1 MELIVTPNKK
11 LDKGKKYIFLTK
23 YLSSFYKI
31 SSKNKNIKILKN
43 DKFFANRK
51 FVHENYL
58 FSKRKLTIYR
68 EELRIILNRYHNL
81 NKSNKYWGLNLDMI
95 LFSLIR
101 DLKYKFDIIK
111 NSKIYKT
118 DFKFEIGESTV
129 FHESSQD
136 LTHDLTLSN
145 KENFLFYNI
154 IRVLKNKNKEK
165 LEKKK
170 TFFKKKSNRFTL
182 INLFKQ
188 IILRTYIIIFKPII
202 LVKPYTGFKNCL
214 KIFFKSFGRII
225 TINNFKFNQ
234 NFNEI
239 DFDFRNSFKIKEKD
253 LFDKIFNTV
262 IGELFPKN
270 YIENFSSIKS
280 NKLFLSI
287 IKNSKK
293 ICCGNHFFDD
303 DICILASELK
313 ENNKKFIIFQ
323 HGGLFGTRV
332 DSILEDFDKLYGD
345 KLYYWTTKFG
355 LGDNYLSR
363 FPIRKKKKYHNIT
376 LMCSRI
382 GLTIGFRSQLLTEK
396 DNPFL
401 SKTYEIYKYLK
412 PSLREIF
419 YVKLF
424 PKDRMKVLQKEEWLN
439 FTGNKVKFINDK
451 KDLFSSKLVIL
462 DQISTA
468 FFEMLKMDIPFLIQE
483 DIKNVNFNKK
493 YQKLFS
499 DIKKIGLV
507 FNNYYEMSRFI
518 NKNYNNIDDWW
529 AEIKKN
535 KSFIK
540 FKKNIFTPSTNYSS
554 QITKELL
561 NN

>member
-1 MELIVTPNKK
+1 MELIVSPKKK
-11 LDKGKKYIFLTK
+11 LNKGKKYIFLTK

-43 DKFFANRK
+43 DKFFAKRK

-58 FSKRKLTIYR
+58 FSKRKLSIYR
-68 EELRIILNRYHNL
+68 NEIRIILNRYHNL
-81 NKSNKYWGLNLDMI
+81 NKNNKYWGLNLDMI
-95 LFSLIR
+95 LFTIIR
-101 DLKYKFDIIK
+101 DLKYKLDILR

-118 DFKFEIGESTV
+118 DFKFEIGEGTI

-136 LTHDLTLSN
+136 LAINFALAN

-154 IRVLKNKNKEK
+154 IRILKNKNKEK
-165 LEKKK
+165 LDKIK
-170 TFFKKKSNRFTL
+170 TSFKKENYKFTL
-182 INLFKQ
+182 VKLFKQ
-188 IILRTYIIIFKPII
+188 IIQRTYIAIFKPII
-202 LVKPYTGFKNCL
+202 LVRPYTGFKNCF
-214 KIFFKSFGRII
+214 KIFCKSFGRII
-225 TINNFKFNQ
+225 TINNFNFNQ
-234 NFNEI
+234 SFNKV
-239 DFDFRNSFKIKEKD
+239 DFDFRNSFKIKERD
-253 LFDKIFNTV
+253 LFDKIFNSV

-280 NKLFLSI
+280 NKLLLSV

-293 ICCGNHFFDD
+293 ICTGNHFFDD

-323 HGGLFGTRV
+323 HGGLFGLRE

-345 KLYYWTTKFG
+345 KRYYWTNKSG

-363 FPIRKKKKYHNIT
+363 FPIRKKKNYHNIT
-376 LMCSRI
+376 LMCTRI
-382 GLTIGFRSQLLTEK
+382 GLTTNYRSEIITEK

-401 SKTYEIYKYLK
+401 SKTYDIYKFLK

-419 YVKLF
+419 YVRLF
-424 PKDRMKVLQKEEWLN
+424 PKERMKVLQKKEWLN
-439 FTGNKVKFINDK
+439 STNNKVKFINK
-451 KDLFSSKLVIL
+451 RKEIFSSKIVIL

-493 YQKLFS
+493 YQKLFY

-507 FNNYYEMSRFI
+507 FNDYYELSTFI
-518 NKNYNNIDDWW
+518 NKNYNNIDNWW
-529 AEIKKN
+529 AGIKKN

-540 FKKNIFTPSTNYSS
+540 FKKNIFTPSKNYSS

>member
-1 MELIVTPNKK
+1 
-11 LDKGKKYIFLTK
+11 
-23 YLSSFYKI
+23 
-31 SSKNKNIKILKN
+31 
-43 DKFFANRK
+43 
-51 FVHENYL
+51 
-58 FSKRKLTIYR
+58 
-68 EELRIILNRYHNL
+68 
-81 NKSNKYWGLNLDMI
+81 
-95 LFSLIR
+95 
-101 DLKYKFDIIK
+101 
-111 NSKIYKT
+111 
-118 DFKFEIGESTV
+118 
-129 FHESSQD
+129 
-136 LTHDLTLSN
+136 
-145 KENFLFYNI
+145 
-154 IRVLKNKNKEK
+154 
-165 LEKKK
+165 
-170 TFFKKKSNRFTL
+170 
-182 INLFKQ
+182 
-188 IILRTYIIIFKPII
+188 
-202 LVKPYTGFKNCL
+202 
-214 KIFFKSFGRII
+214 
-225 TINNFKFNQ
+225 
-234 NFNEI
+234 
-239 DFDFRNSFKIKEKD
+239 
-253 LFDKIFNTV
+253 
-262 IGELFPKN
+262 
-270 YIENFSSIKS
+270 
-280 NKLFLSI
+280 
-287 IKNSKK
+287 
-293 ICCGNHFFDD
+293 
-303 DICILASELK
+303 
-313 ENNKKFIIFQ
+313 
-323 HGGLFGTRV
+323 
-332 DSILEDFDKLYGD
+332 
-345 KLYYWTTKFG
+345 
-355 LGDNYLSR
+355 
-363 FPIRKKKKYHNIT
+363 
-376 LMCSRI
+376 MCSRI

-401 SKTYEIYKYLK
+401 SKTYEIYKFLK